1 MLDYRCMVS
10 GSEQKFLIGL
20 GVSLQLVPS
29 PAWVVEPCC
38 LSVGIWTAACHT
50 WRVFVWH

>member
-29 PAWVVEPCC
+29 PARVVEPCC